1 MDISLVARNNGCHK
15 LNFSEKYFWSLY
27 CGYMVVVL
35 KVSVMAGGDC
45 KYLKYVWARNVIS
58 VV

>member
-1 MDISLVARNNGCHK
+1 
-15 LNFSEKYFWSLY
+15 
-27 CGYMVVVL
+27 MVVVL
-35 KVSVMAGGDC
+35 KVSVIAGVDC